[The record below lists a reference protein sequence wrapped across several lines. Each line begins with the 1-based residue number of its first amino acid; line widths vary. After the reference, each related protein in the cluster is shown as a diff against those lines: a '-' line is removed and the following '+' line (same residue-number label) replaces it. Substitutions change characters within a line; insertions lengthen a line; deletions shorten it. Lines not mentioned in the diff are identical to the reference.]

1 MAVASMRSAFSI
13 RPEHPN
19 DVESVRTVNRTAF
32 DSEDEANIVDALRG
46 DDQVLSLVAEE
57 RGAIDGH
64 IMFSPVTLTGESALR
79 AMALAPMAVRPD
91 HQRRGI
97 GSALVRA
104 GLDECRTRGV
114 EAVFVVGHPEYYP
127 RFGFSRA
134 SRFGITCEF
143 SVPDE
148 AFMAIEL
155 AEGSLLNRKGMIRFH
170 DAFKNPSP

>member
-1 MAVASMRSAFSI
+1 MGDAFSI
-13 RPEHPN
+13 RPEHAN
-19 DVESVRTVNRTAF
+19 DVESVHAVNRAAF
-32 DSEDEANIVDALRG
+32 DSEDEANLVDALRG
-46 DDQVLSLVAEE
+46 SDQVLSLVADE

-64 IMFSPVTLTGESALR
+64 IMFSPVTLSGEPTLR

-91 HQRRGI
+91 RQRCGV

-104 GLDECRTRGV
+104 GLDACRSRGV
-114 EAVFVVGHPEYYP
+114 EAIFVVGHPEYYP

-143 SVPDE
+143 NVPDE

-155 AEGSLLNRKGMIRFH
+155 AEGSLLNRKGIIRFH
-170 DAFKNPSP
+170 AAFNDV